1 MTKNISDIYLKI
13 LKKNDQKYFRNLF
26 EDFEK
31 KIDKNI
37 SEIVSRYFFR
47 SYSASELVF
56 FDSEKELER
65 SRIEFF
71 KSE

>member
-1 MTKNISDIYLKI
+1 MTKNISEIYLKI
-13 LKKNDQKYFRNLF
+13 LKKQST
-26 EDFEK
+26 
-31 KIDKNI
+31 KNI
-37 SEIVSRYFFR
+37 FDIVSRYFFR